1 MISSLS
7 SDRIPPQEPIPAPP
21 GASFVDHHT
30 PVVIATIAVGL
41 SLAFVLGMLARRLRL
56 PALIGYLTAGVLIG
70 PYTVGYVADVAIAQE
85 LAELGVVL
93 LMFGTGIHFS
103 IRDLLAVRGVAIP
116 GAIGQSLITTIVGI
130 GVGILL
136 GWGVV
141 GGLVLGLA
149 ISVAST
155 VVLLRALIER
165 GELDSVQGRVAVG
178 WLIVE
183 DLFTVVILV
192 LLPSAA
198 PLLLGEGGSAVGAL
212 QDLAVALISAGIFA
226 AIMLVVGTR
235 LVPRVLDLVA
245 REHSREMF
253 VLAVVA
259 LALGVSYV
267 GYEVF
272 GVSLALGGFLA
283 GAVVSE
289 SDLSHQATAEAQPLR
304 DTFSVLF
311 FVSVGMLVDPGWIIA
326 NPLPVILVTAV
337 VVGVKFVAAY
347 GVVLGLGYPSRIG
360 ITVASALS
368 QVGEFTF
375 ILVTMGVVLR
385 LVPDDALQVVVAA
398 ALISITLNPLMFR
411 LVDPLTRWAES
422 VPLLERLGHRSDR
435 DVATLDRSHPEEG
448 LRNHAIVCGHGRV
461 GRLVTSALD
470 RRGFSYVVITD
481 DRHETARLRAR
492 GTPTLFGDA
501 SNPELLAHA
510 HLAEARVLIVAISD
524 SHAARL
530 IVDRA
535 RQLVPR
541 ASVVVRTH
549 SEHERD
555 QLVAMGGDIQAVL
568 GELEVA
574 VQVTRYA
581 LTRFGVSM
589 REAEAIA
596 QGLRGRGGRPWAPAG
611 STFTRSPSR
620 SDD

>member
-1 MISSLS
+1 M
-7 SDRIPPQEPIPAPP
+7 
-21 GASFVDHHT
+21 V
-30 PVVIATIAVGL
+30 
-41 SLAFVLGMLARRLRL
+41 ARRLRL
-56 PALIGYLTAGVLIG
+56 PTLIGYLAAGVLIG
-70 PYTVGYVADVAIAQE
+70 PYTVGYVADGAIAIE

-103 IRDLLAVRGVAIP
+103 IKDLLAVRGVAIP
-116 GAIGQSLITTIVGI
+116 GAVGQSLLTTIFGTVVG
-130 GVGILL
+130 VLL
-136 GWGVV
+136 GWGIV

-183 DLFTVVILV
+183 DLFTIVILV

-198 PLLLGEGGSAVGAL
+198 PLLTGAGGSLVEAL
-212 QDLAVALISAGIFA
+212 QELVVALVLAGIFA
-226 AIMLVVGTR
+226 AIMLVVGMR
-235 LVPRVLDLVA
+235 LVPRILDLVA
-245 REHSREMF
+245 RERSRELF
-253 VLAVVA
+253 VLAVLT
-259 LALGVSYV
+259 LAIGVSYL

-289 SDLSHQATAEAQPLR
+289 SDLSHQAAAEATPLR

-311 FVSVGMLVDPGWIIA
+311 FVSVGMMVDPGWIFQ
-326 NPLPVILVTAV
+326 NPLPVLIVTAV
-337 VVGVKFVAAY
+337 VILVKFVAAY

-360 ITVASALS
+360 ITVAAALS

-375 ILVTMGVVLR
+375 ILVTLGVTLG

-411 LVDPLTRWAES
+411 LVDPLTRWAEG
-422 VPLLERLGHRSDR
+422 VPVLERLSHRSDR
-435 DVATLDRSHPEEG
+435 DVTTLDRSHPEEA

-461 GRLVTSALD
+461 GRLITSALE
-470 RRGFSYVVITD
+470 RRGFTYAVITD
-481 DRHETARLRAR
+481 DRHETTRLRAQ
-492 GTPTLFGDA
+492 GTVTLFGDA
-501 SNPELLAHA
+501 ANPEILQHA
-510 HLAEARVLIVAISD
+510 HIDSARVLIVAISD
-524 SHAARL
+524 AHAARL

-535 RQLVPR
+535 RQVAPRVP
-541 ASVVVRTH
+541 VVVRTH

-555 QLVAMGGDIQAVL
+555 VFVGMGGDTQAVL

-574 VQVTRYA
+574 VQMTRYV

-596 QGLRGRGGRPWAPAG
+596 QGLRGRSGRPYAMAR
-611 STFTRSPSR
+611 STFTRSTG
-620 SDD
+620 SDADPPRPGGV